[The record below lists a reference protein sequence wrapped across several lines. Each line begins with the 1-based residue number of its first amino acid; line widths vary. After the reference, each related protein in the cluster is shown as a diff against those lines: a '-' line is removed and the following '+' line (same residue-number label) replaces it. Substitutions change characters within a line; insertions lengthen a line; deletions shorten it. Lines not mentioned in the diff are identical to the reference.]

1 MPKIG
6 RMTDTQR
13 AMADDLRKLYG
24 GAMTLTQIGESIG
37 VDSPHTARKWAADI
51 PYCVINGRKKYL
63 VGDVARKLG
72 DCRVGV

>member
-13 AMADDLRKLYG
+13 ALADDLRKQYG
-24 GAMTLTQIGESIG
+24 GAMTLTQVGESLG
-37 VDSPHTARKWAADI
+37 TNSPHTARKWTADI
-51 PYCVINGRKKYL
+51 PYYLINGRKKYL

-72 DCRVGV
+72 DCRIEV